1 MSRRTPRST
10 PTDPLF
16 PYPPRFRSRI
26 ATLYGQAQEE
36 RQLVR
41 IEDVPELLVTGLQA
55 VEDRDFAHHHGIDLS
70 GMLRAAWVNLKSGEA
85 RQGGSTLTQQLA
97 RSRSEEHTSELQS
110 LMRISYA
117 VFCLKKK

>member
-1 MSRRTPRST
+1 
-10 PTDPLF
+10 
-16 PYPPRFRSRI
+16 I

-70 GMLRAAWVNLKSGEA
+70 GMLRPAWVNLKSGEA
-85 RQGGSTLTQQLA
+85 RQGGSTLPQQLDSSGILGYGHGTA
-97 RSRSEEHTSELQS
+97 YNHTSHETPFS
-110 LMRISYA
+110 LRST
-117 VFCLKKK
+117 